1 MAISEEKT
9 RVAITLGNTLL
20 AKIDDYCERT
30 SQTRSGYIASVV
42 GRDLESQ
49 RAVLDGVMGAIGDL
63 LAGAI
68 DDQTANKSVSLE
80 DASKEDLLK
89 ALWGEDYGKRPAG
102 L

>member
-1 MAISEEKT
+1 MAVSEEKT

-20 AKIDDYCERT
+20 ARIDDYCERT

-49 RAVLDGVMGAIGDL
+49 RVVLDGVLEAFSEVLSGVASERSK
-63 LAGAI
+63 
-68 DDQTANKSVSLE
+68 TLE
-80 DASKEDLLK
+80 DASKDDLLK
-89 ALWGEDYGKRPAG
+89 ALWGDDYGKRPAG

>member
-49 RAVLDGVMGAIGDL
+49 RVVLDGLMGTVCEL
-63 LAGAI
+63 LASAI
-68 DDQTANKSVSLE
+68 SEQGDTPATLGGGSPDE
-80 DASKEDLLK
+80 C
-89 ALWGEDYGKRPAG
+89 GKRPEG

>member
-1 MAISEEKT
+1 MAVSEEKT

-20 AKIDDYCERT
+20 ARIDDYCERT

-49 RAVLDGVMGAIGDL
+49 RAVLDGVLGAFSEVLSGM
-63 LAGAI
+63 ASEQSA
-68 DDQTANKSVSLE
+68 TLE
-80 DASKEDLLK
+80 DASKEDLVK

>member
-1 MAISEEKT
+1 MAISEDKT

-49 RAVLDGVMGAIGDL
+49 RAVLDGMMGAVTEL

-68 DDQTANKSVSLE
+68 AEQGEKPATLE
-80 DASKEDLLK
+80 GASREELLK
-89 ALWGEDYGKRPAG
+89 ALWGDDYGKRPEG

>member
-20 AKIDDYCERT
+20 ARIDDYCERT

-49 RAVLDGVMGAIGDL
+49 RAVLDGVMDAFTEL
-63 LAGAI
+63 LAGVI
-68 DDQTANKSVSLE
+68 SEQEEKPKTLE
-80 DASKEDLLK
+80 EASQEDLLK
-89 ALWGEDYGKRPAG
+89 ALWGEDYGKRPDG

>member
-1 MAISEEKT
+1 MAVSEDRT

-20 AKIDDYCERT
+20 ARIDDYCERT

-49 RAVLDGVMGAIGDL
+49 RAVLDGVVGAVNEVL
-63 LAGAI
+63 GAVI
-68 DDQTANKSVSLE
+68 EKAAVGKSENGS
-80 DASKEDLLK
+80 SQEDLLK
-89 ALWGEDYGKRPAG
+89 ALWGDDYGRRPAG